1 MSLASKLYK
10 AQTVVADATKDARN
24 GHHGYS
30 YAKADT
36 VYALGKVALQDAG
49 LVIVNKSWNSDPATH
64 TVTGTFLILDTE
76 TDETMELSAS
86 LPYVAQAGRP
96 DDKAALA
103 SLTEMRGYVMLGLLG
118 IERVEPLDVSGRE
131 DSTIEPQRRQEPQRQ
146 QQRPPQRHDDDHGHG
161 PGQCEHCGAD
171 MKISQKTGKPYCGA
185 MCWKEREPA
194 GNGRTF

>member
-1 MSLASKLYK
+1 MSLASKLCK
-10 AQTVVADATKDARN
+10 AQTVVADATKDAVN

-30 YAKADT
+30 YAKADS
-36 VYALGKVALQDAG
+36 VYALGKVALLEAG
-49 LVIVNKSWNSDPATH
+49 LVFVNKVWMADPAEH
-64 TVTGTFLILDTE
+64 VITGTFVVLDTE

-131 DSTIEPQRRQEPQRQ
+131 DAAPELQRRQEPLRQQ
-146 QQRPPQRHDDDHGHG
+146 QQRPAQ
-161 PGQCEHCGAD
+161 GQCEHCGAD

-185 MCWKEREPA
+185 MCWKNQPA
-194 GNGRTF
+194 QNGNGRDY